1 MKRKAIS
8 GDTRHRRVR
17 HRIGTRRSSSP
28 ASRLPPRALLTK
40 QLPKF
45 SVSRSSVTLPPK
57 FSSAEAH
64 IYLPSH
70 LRAAG
75 SSIVMVSSTVNARL
89 VPLAFYSVSNSRESA
104 GCPAAHD
111 KHQIEHAIHNREH
124 LIAEAK
130 EAWKRKQDAAK
141 DTTVV
146 TDPEDPR
153 FDLEKLIAK
162 WEKSS

>member
-1 MKRKAIS
+1 VVRYTALLS
-8 GDTRHRRVR
+8 GVVFGWYHRR
-17 HRIGTRRSSSP
+17 
-28 ASRLPPRALLTK
+28 
-40 QLPKF
+40 
-45 SVSRSSVTLPPK
+45 TLQ
-57 FSSAEAH
+57 AE
-64 IYLPSH
+64 
-70 LRAAG
+70 
-75 SSIVMVSSTVNARL
+75 
-89 VPLAFYSVSNSRESA
+89 
-104 GCPAAHD
+104 HD
-111 KHQIEHAIHNREH
+111 KHQIERAIHNRER